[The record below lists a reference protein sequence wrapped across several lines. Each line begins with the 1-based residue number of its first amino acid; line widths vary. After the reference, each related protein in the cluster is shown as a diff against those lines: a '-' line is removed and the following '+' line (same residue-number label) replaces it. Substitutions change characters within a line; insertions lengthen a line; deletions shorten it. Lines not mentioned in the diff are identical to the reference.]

1 MGPDSQPL
9 EKHEMASKQ
18 DENVSKDVSHI
29 PLFNGL
35 NYPEWKFG
43 ILLLFRRHSLTEV
56 VERKETKPQEKIFE
70 NQVKIWKKL
79 KTGRLKIF

>member
-43 ILLLFRRHSLTEV
+43 IWLLFRRHSLTEV
-56 VERKETKPQEKIFE
+56 VEGKETKPQEVIFE
-70 NQVKIWKKL
+70 NQVKHLEEIKNWE
-79 KTGRLKIF
+79 T